1 VSAPTALAPTRPAA
15 GSPAPAGLPGTLPDP
30 ATDPSRREGLTA
42 RVLARVREGD
52 LDPLLA
58 PAAVAALIDELA
70 DPDAGGPALAEA
82 VKATVI
88 GYGPLQPYFDDP
100 TVEEIWIN
108 APDRVFVYRQG
119 RTELTPTV
127 LTEAAVRGLVERML
141 RTTSRRVDV
150 SSPFVDATLPDGSR
164 LHVVAPDIVRT
175 HMAVNIRRFVAPVR
189 RLVDQVAQGVLT
201 AGQAALLRE
210 AVLAGRSV
218 IVAGAT
224 GAGKTTLLSCLLNE
238 CPSHER
244 IVTCEEVFELRLANP
259 DWVAMQTRQPNLEG
273 VGDVP
278 LRRLVKEAMRMRP
291 DRLVIGEVRQAEA
304 LDLLIALNSGTP
316 GMGTLHA
323 NSAREALL
331 KLCTLPLLA
340 GQNIAAAFVTPTVA
354 AAIDMVAVLR
364 NEPGRGRYLSE
375 LVTLSGRVENGVIE
389 VTPVGTP

>member
-1 VSAPTALAPTRPAA
+1 
-15 GSPAPAGLPGTLPDP
+15 
-30 ATDPSRREGLTA
+30 
-42 RVLARVREGD
+42 VRQGD